1 MERKYLLTVE
11 ETSMVAD
18 ADTGDG
24 TLYFE
29 VFIDDITDVEK
40 ELGRYEGRVDI
51 DYKGY
56 EITIGGMQPG
66 LFYDEIY
73 PGDDVVAEIDEE
85 VEKFVEHYFEEGDV
99 EKDRKKTITIKGG
112 E

>member
-1 MERKYLLTVE
+1 
-11 ETSMVAD
+11 
-18 ADTGDG
+18 
-24 TLYFE
+24 
-29 VFIDDITDVEK
+29 
-40 ELGRYEGRVDI
+40 
-51 DYKGY
+51 
-56 EITIGGMQPG
+56 MQPG
-66 LFYDEIY
+66 FFYDEIY